1 MRELDETTIPGLNV
15 ERIVRI
21 LERVPV
27 GLCILYGSHAR
38 GEATDRSDID
48 LAVVFD
54 ESLSSVERTRARLGL
69 IEQLSTE
76 LGTNDVDVVPLSETP
91 SELLEGILTDGVL
104 IYGSMTDLGS
114 YRGKTPPPSTR
125 QDQLAAF
132 DHVLEE
138 LDRVV

>member
-21 LERVPV
+21 LERAPV
-27 GLCILYGSHAR
+27 TLCILYGSHAR
-38 GEATDRSDID
+38 GEPTGRSDID
-48 LAVVFD
+48 LAVAFD

-76 LGTNDVDVVPLSETP
+76 LGTDDVDVVPLSDASSP
-91 SELLEGILTDGVL
+91 LLEEILTDGVL
-104 IYGSMTDLGS
+104 IYGSMTDLEP
-114 YRGKTPPPSTR
+114 YRGQTPSPSTR
-125 QDQLAAF
+125 QDRLATF
-132 DHVLEE
+132 DDVLEE